1 MDFKVDFKNID
12 WKGHVEKTVSFV
24 AKKAGEAK
32 EITKIKYQ
40 IFDLK
45 GDVKKLYSQ
54 IGKLVYEEMGLSP
67 ALPDDVLM
75 KCDILEAKLAKIAA
89 LQEKAGQ
96 ISEKKVE
103 IVCPVCGNVC
113 TVDEDVCPACGA
125 SLIENVDAE
134 VEQFEEEE

>member
-1 MDFKVDFKNID
+1 MDFKSID
-12 WKGHVEKTVSFV
+12 WKGHVEKTVNYV
-24 AKKAGEAK
+24 TKKAGEVK
-32 EITKIKYQ
+32 EISKIKYQ

-45 GDVKKLYSQ
+45 GDVKKLYSE

-89 LQEKAGQ
+89 LQEKASKL
-96 ISEKKVE
+96 SEKEVD

-113 TVDEDVCPACGA
+113 DVEEDACSACGA

-134 VEQFEEEE
+134 VEDLAEDEQ

>member
-1 MDFKVDFKNID
+1 MDFKNID
-12 WKGHVEKTVSFV
+12 WKGQAEKTVKFV

-89 LQEKAGQ
+89 LQEKADK
-96 ISEKKVE
+96 ISEKSVE
-103 IVCPVCGNVC
+103 IVCPACGTVCAVE
-113 TVDEDVCPACGA
+113 EDVCPACGT

-134 VEQFEEEE
+134 VEEIEEEEE